1 MLMDLRP
8 PAERRRR
15 LTTRQSRLLRI
26 MLAGSLLIHVLA
38 LLAVWFLQPEP
49 PVDDDRNE
57 SSDQV
62 AMVFE
67 SPGAKEASTQAPA
80 ATQASATP
88 TGNVNATTTQPNPD
102 TSAPLPPA
110 TPPAPTP
117 PVPTPPAPTPPPPT
131 PPEPAPPV
139 AEPPAPPA
147 SAAPT
152 PSVPEPEPPKPEE
165 PPQPQPAPPT
175 PRPPPTVTLSQDDGP
190 ALPLPPRFVMP
201 QPPPPLPPLPPRPA
215 PPRLAPPRQYARPST
230 SNPFGAPQDWSLNT
244 APSQQQP
251 GRPSRG
257 LDLSTGD
264 FAGQKDA
271 TLGYVAGAHPTGDW
285 IGALRRW
292 TTARLYYPEQ
302 AIADHAQG
310 TSVLLLTIARSG
322 RVLNVQLMQSARS
335 PFLDG
340 AWMDIFRG
348 ATVPG
353 FTPDMTEDST
363 QITYTL
369 HYRLVMH

>member
-8 PAERRRR
+8 PADRRRRR
-15 LTTRQSRLLRI
+15 LTTRQSQLLRI

-38 LLAVWFLQPEP
+38 LLAIWFLQPEP
-49 PVDDDRNE
+49 PDDQRNE
-57 SSDQV
+57 VSDQV

-67 SPGAKEASTQAPA
+67 SPGAKEASVQAPS
-80 ATQASATP
+80 ATQASAAP

-102 TSAPLPPA
+102 TSPPPPPQTA
-110 TPPAPTP
+110 PAP
-117 PVPTPPAPTPPPPT
+117 PTPEPTPPTPPPPT
-131 PPEPAPPV
+131 PPAP
-139 AEPPAPPA
+139 EPPAPQPA
-147 SAAPT
+147 
-152 PSVPEPEPPKPEE
+152 PEPPPTSGTTATAGSRRSRS
-165 PPQPQPAPPT
+165 PRRPQQA
-175 PRPPPTVTLSQDDGP
+175 PRPPPTVTLSQEDGP
-190 ALPLPPRFVMP
+190 ALPPPPRFVMP

-215 PPRLAPPRQYARPST
+215 PPRPVQPRQYARPSP

-244 APSQQQP
+244 APSPQRP

-302 AIADHAQG
+302 AIADRAQG

-322 RVLNVQLMQSARS
+322 RVLNVQLLQSARS

-340 AWMDIFRG
+340 AWIDIFRG

-369 HYRLVMH
+369 HYRLVVH